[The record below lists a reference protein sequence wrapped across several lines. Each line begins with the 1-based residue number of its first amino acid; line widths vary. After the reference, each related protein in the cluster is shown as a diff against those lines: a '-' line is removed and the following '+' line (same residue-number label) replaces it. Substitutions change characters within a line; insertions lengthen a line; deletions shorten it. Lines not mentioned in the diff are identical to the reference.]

1 MGKNDLQYT
10 STSNGFYITYEEV
23 QMAQDNM
30 VLFAK
35 KLKLE
40 SKWNELFLENRG
52 QITPEMSVL
61 GDEIKRVVRSI
72 IREQEAEVLNNLKDG
87 EIHLYAG

>member
-1 MGKNDLQYT
+1 
-10 STSNGFYITYEEV
+10 
-23 QMAQDNM
+23 MAQDNM

-40 SKWNELFLENRG
+40 SRWNELFLENKG
-52 QITPEMSVL
+52 QITPEMSVI
-61 GDEIKRVVRSI
+61 GDEIKIVIRSI
-72 IREQEAEVLNNLKDG
+72 IRQQEEQVQSNPKDG

>member
-1 MGKNDLQYT
+1 
-10 STSNGFYITYEEV
+10 
-23 QMAQDNM
+23 MAQDNM

-61 GDEIKRVVRSI
+61 GDEIKQVVRSI

-87 EIHLYAG
+87 EVHLYAG

>member
-1 MGKNDLQYT
+1 
-10 STSNGFYITYEEV
+10 
-23 QMAQDNM
+23 MAQDNM

-40 SKWNELFLENRG
+40 SRWNELFLENRG

-61 GDEIKRVVRSI
+61 GDEIKVVIRSI
-72 IREQEAEVLNNLKDG
+72 IRRQEEEVHSNSRDG

>member
-1 MGKNDLQYT
+1 
-10 STSNGFYITYEEV
+10 
-23 QMAQDNM
+23 MAQDNM

-40 SKWNELFLENRG
+40 SRWNELFLENKG

-61 GDEIKRVVRSI
+61 GDEIKIVIRSI
-72 IREQEAEVLNNLKDG
+72 IRQQEEQVQSNPKDG

>member
-1 MGKNDLQYT
+1 
-10 STSNGFYITYEEV
+10 
-23 QMAQDNM
+23 M

-40 SKWNELFLENRG
+40 SRWNELFLENKG
-52 QITPEMSVL
+52 QITPEMSVI
-61 GDEIKRVVRSI
+61 GDEIKIVIRSI
-72 IREQEAEVLNNLKDG
+72 IRQQEEQVQSNPKDG

>member
-1 MGKNDLQYT
+1 
-10 STSNGFYITYEEV
+10 
-23 QMAQDNM
+23 M

-40 SKWNELFLENRG
+40 SRWNELFLENRG
-52 QITPEMSVL
+52 QITAEMSVL
-61 GDEIKRVVRSI
+61 GDEIKQVIRTI
-72 IREQEAEVLNNLKDG
+72 IREQEAKVHSNPRDG

>member
-1 MGKNDLQYT
+1 
-10 STSNGFYITYEEV
+10 
-23 QMAQDNM
+23 M

-40 SKWNELFLENRG
+40 SKWNEFFLENRG

>member
-1 MGKNDLQYT
+1 
-10 STSNGFYITYEEV
+10 
-23 QMAQDNM
+23 MAQDNM

-40 SKWNELFLENRG
+40 SRWNELFLENKG
-52 QITPEMSVL
+52 QITAEMSVL
-61 GDEIKRVVRSI
+61 GDEIKQTIRSI
-72 IREQEAEVLNNLKDG
+72 LRAQEAEVQTNPRDG

>member
-1 MGKNDLQYT
+1 
-10 STSNGFYITYEEV
+10 
-23 QMAQDNM
+23 MAQDNM
-30 VLFAK
+30 ILFAK

-61 GDEIKRVVRSI
+61 GDEIKVVIRSI
-72 IREQEAEVLNNLKDG
+72 IRRQEEEVHSNSRDG

>member
-1 MGKNDLQYT
+1 
-10 STSNGFYITYEEV
+10 
-23 QMAQDNM
+23 MAQDNM

-40 SKWNELFLENRG
+40 SRWNELFLENKG
-52 QITPEMSVL
+52 QITPEMSAL
-61 GDEIKRVVRSI
+61 GDQIKNVIRSI
-72 IREQEAEVLNNLKDG
+72 IRAQETEVQTNPKDG

>member
-1 MGKNDLQYT
+1 
-10 STSNGFYITYEEV
+10 
-23 QMAQDNM
+23 MAQDKM

-40 SKWNELFLENRG
+40 SKWNELFLENG
-52 QITPEMSVL
+52 GTVTPEMTVV
-61 GDEIKRVVRSI
+61 GDEIKLTIRSI
-72 IREQEAEVLNNLKDG
+72 LQAQETGKNPRDE

>member
-1 MGKNDLQYT
+1 
-10 STSNGFYITYEEV
+10 
-23 QMAQDNM
+23 MAQDNM

-40 SKWNELFLENRG
+40 SKWNELFLENTG
-52 QITPEMSVL
+52 KITPEMSVL
-61 GDEIKRVVRSI
+61 GDEIKVVIRSI

>member
-1 MGKNDLQYT
+1 
-10 STSNGFYITYEEV
+10 
-23 QMAQDNM
+23 MAQDNM

-52 QITPEMSVL
+52 QVTPEMSVL
-61 GDEIKRVVRSI
+61 GDEIKRVIRSI
-72 IREQEAEVLNNLKDG
+72 LRAQEEKVHTNPKDG
-87 EIHLYAG
+87 ENHLFAG

>member
-1 MGKNDLQYT
+1 
-10 STSNGFYITYEEV
+10 
-23 QMAQDNM
+23 MAQDNM

-40 SKWNELFLENRG
+40 SNWNELFLENKG
-52 QITPEMSVL
+52 KITPEMSVL
-61 GDEIKRVVRSI
+61 GDEIKVVIRSI
-72 IREQEAEVLNNLKDG
+72 IRQQEEEVHSNPRDG

>member
-1 MGKNDLQYT
+1 
-10 STSNGFYITYEEV
+10 
-23 QMAQDNM
+23 MAQDNM

-40 SKWNELFLENRG
+40 SRWNELFLENNG

-61 GDEIKRVVRSI
+61 GDEIKVVIRSI
-72 IREQEAEVLNNLKDG
+72 IRQQEEEVHSNPRDG

>member
-1 MGKNDLQYT
+1 
-10 STSNGFYITYEEV
+10 
-23 QMAQDNM
+23 MAQDNM

-40 SKWNELFLENRG
+40 SKWNELFLENKG
-52 QITPEMSVL
+52 KITPEMSVL
-61 GDEIKRVVRSI
+61 GDEIKVVIRSI
-72 IREQEAEVLNNLKDG
+72 IRQQEEEVHNNPRDG

>member
-1 MGKNDLQYT
+1 
-10 STSNGFYITYEEV
+10 
-23 QMAQDNM
+23 MAQDNM

-87 EIHLYAG
+87 EIQLYAG